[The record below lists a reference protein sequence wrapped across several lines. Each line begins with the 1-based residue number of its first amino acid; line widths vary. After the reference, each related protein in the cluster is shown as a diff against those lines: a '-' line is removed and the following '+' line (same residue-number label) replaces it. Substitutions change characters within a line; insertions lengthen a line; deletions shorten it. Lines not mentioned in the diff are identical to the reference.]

1 MHAVVLDR
9 TGGPEALE
17 YRELADPVPGPR
29 DVLVRVGAAGVCG
42 RDLIDRRGGFPGL
55 KLPIILGHEF
65 AGTVV
70 AVGTEVVDLAV
81 GERVANLHRPFCG
94 ACARCLEGETP
105 DCTEAWQSFGQTVD
119 GGYAELVVAPRGAL
133 VRVPAAIDDVHAA
146 AVGCTAAVALRAL
159 RHEAR
164 LALGETVLVTGAT
177 GGVGTMAIQIAK
189 LAGATVIAG
198 TSSPDDKGDLL
209 RRLGADHVV
218 STADPRFHEAVGS
231 VARGGV
237 DVVLEL
243 TGSATFPGALRSL
256 RQRGRMVIVGNI
268 RTEKLSV
275 NPGGLILRS
284 QSLCGS
290 HGYTAR
296 DLADCFALM
305 TEKRLEMVINRVL
318 PLSEASSAHGL
329 LAERMAPGRVVLV
342 PQGLLAFSQNP
353 SSLS

>member
-1 MHAVVLDR
+1 VHAVVIER
-9 TGGPEALE
+9 TGGPDVLDF
-17 YRELADPVPGPR
+17 RETEEPVPGPHE
-29 DVLVRVGAAGVCG
+29 VLVHVGATGVCG

-65 AGTVV
+65 AGKVV
-70 AVGTEVVDLAV
+70 AVGTDVADFRA

-94 ACARCLEGETP
+94 ACDRCLEGETP
-105 DCTEAWQSFGQTVD
+105 DCVNAWQSFGQTVD
-119 GGYAELVVAPRGAL
+119 GGYAELVVAHRGAL
-133 VRVPAAIDDVHAA
+133 VRVPDGIDDVHAA
-146 AVGCTAAVALRAL
+146 SVGCTAAVALRAL

-164 LALGETVLVTGAT
+164 LEAGETVLITGAT
-177 GGVGTMAIQIAK
+177 GGVGTMAVQIAK

-198 TSSPDDKGDLL
+198 TSSPDDKGELL

-218 STADPRFHEAVGS
+218 STADARFGDSVHA

-237 DVVLEL
+237 DVALEL

-284 QSLCGS
+284 QRLSGS
-290 HGYTAR
+290 HGYTAK
-296 DLADCFALM
+296 DLLDCFGWMGAG
-305 TEKRLEMVINRVL
+305 RLDMVINRTL
-318 PLSEASSAHGL
+318 ALRDASSAHGL
-329 LAERMAPGRVVLV
+329 LAERMVQGRVILV
-342 PQGLLAFSQNP
+342 P
-353 SSLS
+353 

>member
-1 MHAVVLDR
+1 MHAVVLDG

-17 YRELADPVPGPR
+17 YREASDPAFGPE
-29 DVLVRVGAAGVCG
+29 DVLVRVRAAGVCG

-55 KLPIILGHEF
+55 KLPLILGHEF
-65 AGTVV
+65 AGEIVQ
-70 AVGTEVVDLAV
+70 VGARAGELRV
-81 GERVANLHRPFCG
+81 GDRVANLHRPFCG
-94 ACARCLEGETP
+94 TCDRCLEGETP

-119 GGYAELVVAPRGAL
+119 GAYAELVVAHHGAL
-133 VRVPAAIDDVHAA
+133 VPIPASIDDVHAA
-146 AVGCTAAVALRAL
+146 PVGCTAAVALRAL

-164 LALGETVLVTGAT
+164 LALGERVLITGAT
-177 GGVGTMAIQIAK
+177 GGVGTMAVQLAK

-198 TSSPDDKGDLL
+198 TASPEEKGELL

-218 STADPRFHEAVGS
+218 STADARFHEAVHA

-256 RQRGRMVIVGNI
+256 RQRGRMIIVGNI
-268 RTEKLSV
+268 RTEKLAV

-284 QSLCGS
+284 QTIGGS

-296 DLADCFALM
+296 DLLDCFELM
-305 TEKRLEMVINRVL
+305 TRGRLEMVVHRTL
-318 PLSEASSAHGL
+318 PLREAGTAHRL
-329 LAERMAPGRVVLV
+329 LAERMAPGRLVLV
-342 PQGLLAFSQNP
+342 P
-353 SSLS
+353 